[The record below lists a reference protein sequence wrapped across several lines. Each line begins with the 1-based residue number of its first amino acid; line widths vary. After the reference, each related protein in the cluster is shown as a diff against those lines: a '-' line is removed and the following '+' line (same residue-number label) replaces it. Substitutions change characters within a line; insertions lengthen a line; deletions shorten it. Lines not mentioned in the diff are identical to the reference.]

1 MCLSNATLEIL
12 NSYKLSGG
20 LTIFEDS
27 TYWSAWDV
35 RCTSAFFNMFIPG
48 WRMYISKRRRQIP
61 AYGCTSSDA
70 WCTSLLING
79 CTSDPG
85 MKDVHLEMKDAHPC
99 SRMYIF
105 GCMMYITVKGCTSR
119 DEWCTSRNEGCTSL
133 LTDAHLP
140 MHDVHPC

>member
-99 SRMYIF
+99 LRMYIF
-105 GCMMYITVKGCTSR
+105 GCMMYIPGWRMYISKWRMHIPAHGCTSS
-119 DEWCTSRNEGCTSL
+119 DAWCTSL
-133 LTDAHLP
+133 
-140 MHDVHPC
+140 